1 KNIFSSKVK
10 FLILNLSFIKIR
22 FRAATLAEN
31 YNKGLTMKR
40 HSKRFVRLYLN
51 FRFFKFK
58 MEVFLAKPQD
68 RKAPCLC

>member
-1 KNIFSSKVK
+1 
-10 FLILNLSFIKIR
+10 
-22 FRAATLAEN
+22 
-31 YNKGLTMKR
+31 MKR

-68 RKAPCLC
+68 RKAPLNIQRQQD